1 MEPNMNILSLVI
13 STLTPMIMG
22 FIYYHPKVMGNA
34 WMKAN
39 GFTMESIGKGPKPAL
54 YILCLFTSF
63 LLTTF
68 FWAWVTGA
76 GGADGGFQT
85 TAPDG
90 HSYVTFGHGVF
101 HGFAFTL
108 TVLLPIFSTMAIFV
122 MRSRAWAL
130 INLGYW
136 GITAMLMCGV
146 LSAWR

>member
-1 MEPNMNILSLVI
+1 MEPKMNVLSLLI
-13 STLTPMIMG
+13 STLIPMIMG

-39 GFTMESIGKGPKPAL
+39 GFTLESIGKGPKPVL
-54 YILCLFTSF
+54 YLLCLFTSL
-63 LLTTF
+63 LLTMF
-68 FWAWVTGA
+68 FWGWVTGA
-76 GGADGGFQT
+76 GGQDGGFQT

-108 TVLLPIFSTMAIFV
+108 TVLLPIFSTMAIFE
-122 MRSRAWAL
+122 MKSRAWAL

-136 GITAMLMCGV
+136 GITSMLMCGV